1 MSADLL
7 TSNELVDGAFRRRDE
22 LDDTTEDVFSVT
34 ATFHVDAGRTPL
46 LTAGSILQR
55 RNIDVVEAHFGRVVD
70 HRQTMTVTIRTTPRR
85 AHTLLESLLREVYVL
100 EARLA

>member
-1 MSADLL
+1 MSTDLL
-7 TSNELVDGAFRRRDE
+7 TSNEVVEGTFRCRDE
-22 LDDTTEDVFSVT
+22 MDDTAENVFTVT

-55 RNIDVVEAHFGRVVD
+55 RNIAVVEAHFGRVVD
-70 HRQTMTVTIRTTPRR
+70 HRQTMTVAIRTTSRR

-100 EARLA
+100 EAQLA